1 MTTEEKNK
9 VRKQFLKM
17 ASGIQDGEIHIVAIS
32 TESAEK
38 DDEDESV

>member
-1 MTTEEKNK
+1 
-9 VRKQFLKM
+9 M